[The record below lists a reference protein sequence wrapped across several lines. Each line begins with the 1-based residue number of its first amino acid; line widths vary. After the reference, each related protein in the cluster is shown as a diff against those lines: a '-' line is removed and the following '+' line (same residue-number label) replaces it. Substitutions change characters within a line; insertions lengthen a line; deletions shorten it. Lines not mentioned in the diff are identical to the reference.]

1 MKTPLRIAS
10 IAAALS
16 LALST
21 AASAATI
28 RLVPLS
34 PPRNAGASIGAC
46 AVPFASA
53 AVSAA
58 APADL
63 PAIAAGQNITGITE
77 VRIVLDPSGR
87 LASESVLA
95 SSGNRWIDRA
105 AITAARQSSYRAEIR
120 ACAPVGGAYGLVVD
134 FTR

>member
-1 MKTPLRIAS
+1 MNTPLRTATA
-10 IAAALS
+10 AAALS

-34 PPRNAGASIGAC
+34 PQTAGASIGSC

-53 AVSAA
+53 AVTNPV
-58 APADL
+58 PADL
-63 PAIAAGQNITGITE
+63 PAIAAGQNVTGVTE
-77 VRIVLDPSGR
+77 LRIVLDPGGR
-87 LASESVLA
+87 LVEQSVLA

-105 AITAARQSSYRAEIR
+105 ALAAARQSHYRAEVR
-120 ACAPVGGAYGLVVD
+120 ECGPVGGVYAFVVD